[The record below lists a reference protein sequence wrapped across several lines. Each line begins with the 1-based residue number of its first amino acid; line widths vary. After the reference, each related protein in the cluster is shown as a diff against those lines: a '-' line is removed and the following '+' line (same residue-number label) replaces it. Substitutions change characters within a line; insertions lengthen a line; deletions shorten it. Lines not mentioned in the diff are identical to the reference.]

1 MNMATSNLKIICLL
15 QELQRLAL
23 IQGFTACKC
32 GTPLEKLEEFDAK
45 NEQSKRTKIYTD
57 LLEEF
62 NKRVIDVGFT
72 Q

>member
-1 MNMATSNLKIICLL
+1 MATSNLKIICLL

-23 IQGFTACKC
+23 IQGFTACKR
-32 GTPLEKLEEFDAK
+32 GATLEKIEEFDVQ
-45 NEQSKRTKIYTD
+45 NEQLKRTKIYTE

-62 NKRVIDVGFT
+62 NKRVIDVNYT